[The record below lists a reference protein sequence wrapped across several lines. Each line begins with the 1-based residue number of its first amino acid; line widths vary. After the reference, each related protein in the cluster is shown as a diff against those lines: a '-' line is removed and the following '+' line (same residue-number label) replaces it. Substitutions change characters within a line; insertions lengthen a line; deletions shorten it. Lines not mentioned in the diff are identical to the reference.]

1 MSTGVGGK
9 NKDWGFP
16 QQEPG
21 LGITQGVYVCVHV
34 WTSVLGVFCFY
45 KDVKLLGGVV

>member
-21 LGITQGVYVCVHV
+21 LEITQGVYVCLYMCGPVCLV
-34 WTSVLGVFCFY
+34 CCVFA
-45 KDVKLLGGVV
+45 KM